1 MNEDSLREEIVQ
13 KSFSNPS
20 KWIFIDSNNRFLID
34 LTALNTAYF
43 LPKAIL
49 KDFFKHP
56 AVGFNLFVK

>member
-13 KSFSNPS
+13 KSFSNPP
-20 KWIFIDSNNRFLID
+20 KWIYIDFNNRFLI
-34 LTALNTAYF
+34 NF